1 MFHNEFSVD
10 RESQT
15 FEKKKTI
22 LSSPKLLNT
31 PVYFVRMAEAQRFD
45 NGRVFNGK
53 NFFIY

>member
-1 MFHNEFSVD
+1 MNLVLI
-10 RESQT
+10 ESRKLL
-15 FEKKKTI
+15 KKKTI

-45 NGRVFNGK
+45 NGREFNGK